1 MADHFKRALLLR
13 GGILFQER
21 ITSVNTGGG
30 GEGGHRGN
38 RLEFLKRSG
47 FLSTSRVKA
56 RSGRKWDGERGEEER
71 EKPLA
76 LVEFEFETHR
86 ESRGG
91 FETAAW
97 IISPGSGMEQRDVAM
112 RYANK
117 RFNYSTRRAEETG
130 RFLFDSL
137 KLPPITGRAMYPRAE
152 SPADF
157 KKEKSTDICIITGR
171 IRAKR
176 MSGGNFKANSRG
188 RIGFWMI
195 SRRDV
200 WCSFYTKVFFFCS
213 LKNADSGFF
222 ICTDTFIGENVEWK
236 VGLKKRGRLG
246 SSLYF
251 FASKIVWNHNLTY
264 RFTLDILR
272 SEINIKTQ

>member
-91 FETAAW
+91 FETAA
-97 IISPGSGMEQRDVAM
+97 
-112 RYANK
+112 
-117 RFNYSTRRAEETG
+117 
-130 RFLFDSL
+130 
-137 KLPPITGRAMYPRAE
+137 
-152 SPADF
+152 
-157 KKEKSTDICIITGR
+157 
-171 IRAKR
+171 
-176 MSGGNFKANSRG
+176 
-188 RIGFWMI
+188 
-195 SRRDV
+195 
-200 WCSFYTKVFFFCS
+200 
-213 LKNADSGFF
+213 
-222 ICTDTFIGENVEWK
+222 
-236 VGLKKRGRLG
+236 
-246 SSLYF
+246 
-251 FASKIVWNHNLTY
+251 
-264 RFTLDILR
+264 
-272 SEINIKTQ
+272 

>member
-1 MADHFKRALLLR
+1 MGRRA
-13 GGILFQER
+13 
-21 ITSVNTGGG
+21 GGG
-30 GEGGHRGN
+30 GEG
-38 RLEFLKRSG
+38 E
-47 FLSTSRVKA
+47 TSRP
-56 RSGRKWDGERGEEER
+56 RGIRIRDPQREQRWFRNGRVNYIPRVGDGTKGCCDAICKQTFQLFNE
-71 EKPLA
+71 
-76 LVEFEFETHR
+76 
-86 ESRGG
+86 ESRG
-91 FETAAW
+91 
-97 IISPGSGMEQRDVAM
+97 
-112 RYANK
+112 
-117 RFNYSTRRAEETG
+117 ETG